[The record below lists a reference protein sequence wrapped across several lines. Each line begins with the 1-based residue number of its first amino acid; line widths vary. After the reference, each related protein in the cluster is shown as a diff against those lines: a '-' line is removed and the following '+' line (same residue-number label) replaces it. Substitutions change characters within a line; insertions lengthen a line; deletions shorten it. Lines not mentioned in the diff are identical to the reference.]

1 MALKPSRSRRR
12 DYTHTVLEHCRY
24 RRGCAESEPAVAGRA
39 EWASA
44 TIAALLRDIE
54 VEVSMRCSPA
64 RQAWRSC
71 ARGAP

>member
-1 MALKPSRSRRR
+1 M
-12 DYTHTVLEHCRY
+12 
-24 RRGCAESEPAVAGRA
+24 AGRA

-54 VEVSMRCSPA
+54 VEVSMRCLPA